1 LEIKILN
8 FDISVNFIA
17 AMPTKNSTL
26 EEQIRAKLKL
36 VLDPEL
42 GVSILDL
49 GLIYAVVVNKEG
61 VCTITMTLTT
71 IGCPLF
77 AQIQKEIEDRVME
90 VPEVNEVKVDLT
102 FDPPW
107 TPDMMSE
114 ESKIQLGLD

>member
-1 LEIKILN
+1 MEKKILK
-8 FDISVNFIA
+8 SV
-17 AMPTKNSTL
+17 KL
-26 EEQIRAKLKL
+26 EDQVREKLKN

-49 GLIYAVVVNKEG
+49 GLIYEIVTNKEG
-61 VCTITMTLTT
+61 MCAITMTLTT

-90 VPEVNEVKVDLT
+90 IPEINEVKIDLT

-107 TPDMMSE
+107 TIDKMTE
-114 ESKIQLGLD
+114 EAKIQLGLD

>member
-1 LEIKILN
+1 
-8 FDISVNFIA
+8 
-17 AMPTKNSTL
+17 MPTKKISL
-26 EEQIRAKLKL
+26 ENQIRAKLKL

-49 GLIYAVVVNKEG
+49 GLIYEIVVSEEG

-77 AQIQKEIEDRVME
+77 AQIQKEIEDRVLE
-90 VPEVNEVKVDLT
+90 IPEIDDVKIDLV

-107 TPDMMSE
+107 TIDKMTE
-114 ESKIQLGLD
+114 DTKIQLGLE